1 MAPGASGKPPCGCM
15 VGEGCVVLG
24 LLPVTASAAKGSCG
38 DNLNWNLDE
47 STGVLTISGT
57 GPMY

>member
-1 MAPGASGKPPCGCM
+1 MRKFLSALL
-15 VGEGCVVLG
+15 VLVLVLR